1 MANRFGLMAA
11 LAAATMTV
19 MPTAA
24 LAFDPLADMLAGRSA
39 MKGKKLE
46 RAIEKAAKH
55 PLGSA
60 ENPVRAH
67 MPQGQRAYLA
77 KLRCADGKAPTY
89 FREGNFGIG
98 VYRNIVDG
106 YRVTCDG
113 SEPASSLVYM
123 DMYHA
128 GHVENAAVP
137 GFTLD
142 DGSPQPAD
150 STESNAVT
158 SASSL

>member
-1 MANRFGLMAA
+1 MQKYLTAV
-11 LAAATMTV
+11 LAASLLAA
-19 MPTAA
+19 PTAA

-46 RAIEKAAKH
+46 RAIEKAATH

-77 KLRCADGKAPTY
+77 RLRCADGKAPAFY
-89 FREGNFGIG
+89 REGNFGTG
-98 VYRNIVDG
+98 VYDNIVDG
-106 YRVTCDG
+106 YRVTCEG
-113 SEPASSLVYM
+113 SVPASSLVYM

-142 DGSPQPAD
+142 GDAMTDTPAP
-150 STESNAVT
+150 ST
-158 SASSL
+158 